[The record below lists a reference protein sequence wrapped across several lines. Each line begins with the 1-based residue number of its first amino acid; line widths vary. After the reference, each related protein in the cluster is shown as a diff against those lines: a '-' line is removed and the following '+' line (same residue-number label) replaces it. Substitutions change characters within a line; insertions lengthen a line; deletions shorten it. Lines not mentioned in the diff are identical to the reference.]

1 MYKHPLV
8 ATLLLSFLSLTA
20 LATDRYVD
28 PSIWPATLPTNYYMT
43 VTQAL
48 NAAQSGDRI
57 FIAPGAYA
65 TPAITISQDIEIY
78 SMDTTDVVQLYTG
91 YLSTGTPI
99 TINGIAN
106 MQVKMSGF
114 SCGDIT
120 INGATDMQVQIW
132 KINSTG
138 ALSLYSAANMNLKFW
153 NFNSTACYFYGG
165 GNNMNIQAW
174 KLNTGVVSIAGAN
187 NLVVQMDS
195 ITSNNALNINTNGYT
210 NNTIKLS
217 NSQYSSFTLN
227 AGQNMILDATK
238 VNVTSAINVSGALG
252 SRFTFANCTAA
263 NLSST
268 SCSATA
274 NNRAKINVIDC
285 AISSDLSIDHDNFLL
300 NCLQTRIIGNT
311 IFRYGNFIT
320 SRTNNL
326 TVANENGIADTLSKI
341 LVAADTIDAIFNYSN
356 DKTRFVIAN
365 NLLNKLLIARW
376 LGNSSVTNKIINNE
390 FFGSSQILHIPFLGG
405 VPYYN
410 LDVSNN
416 ILPSNYYINSEF
428 TCYVWGNSS
437 AQVYNVSG
445 CGQFS
450 PFSGTI
456 DLRFYAN
463 TLIGTLPSTFPSNN
477 QNYYCYFQTNYW
489 GWNNYWYYFTGSPT
503 SLVNDCGF
511 PNRDVPGFF
520 KWTYNG
526 FSIPGTGSVPGSLAF
541 INTPGTS
548 NTVNAG
554 NPAPE
559 YTDIDLSRNDRGRL
573 GGPYS
578 ILNYNPA
585 NPNNSKAFIF
595 DLDIPTQFNPASPSI
610 NIQAKGYHRN

>member
-1 MYKHPLV
+1 MNTMYKHPLV

-28 PSIWPATLPTNYYMT
+28 PSIWPATLPNYYMT

-65 TPAITISQDIEIY
+65 TPAITLSQNIEIY
-78 SMDTTDVVQLYTG
+78 SMDTTDVVQLYNG
-91 YLSTGTPI
+91 NLSSGTPI
-99 TINGIAN
+99 TMNGTAN

-120 INGATDMQVQIW
+120 INGAT
-132 KINSTG
+132 
-138 ALSLYSAANMNLKFW
+138 
-153 NFNSTACYFYGG
+153 NF
-165 GNNMNIQAW
+165 I
-174 KLNTGVVSIAGAN
+174 LN
-187 NLVVQMDS
+187 
-195 ITSNNALNINTNGYT
+195 
-210 NNTIKLS
+210 
-217 NSQYSSFTLN
+217 
-227 AGQNMILDATK
+227 ATK
-238 VNVTSAINVSGALG
+238 VNFGAMNVSGALG
-252 SRFTFANCTAA
+252 SRYTLANCTAA

-274 NNRAKINVIDC
+274 NSRAKINLIDC
-285 AISSDLSIDHDNFLL
+285 AFSSNLNIDHDNFLF
-300 NCLQTRIIGNT
+300 NCIQTRIAGNT
-311 IFRYGNFIT
+311 NFRYGNFIT
-320 SRTNNL
+320 SRTANL
-326 TVANENGIADTLSKI
+326 TVANENGMADTIGKI
-341 LVAADTIDAIFNYSN
+341 LIAADTIDILFNYSN

-365 NLLNKLLIARW
+365 NLLNKLHLAKWFGI
-376 LGNSSVTNKIINNE
+376 STITNKIINNE
-390 FFGSSQILHIPFLGG
+390 FTGYSQWLNVPSFG

-410 LDVSNN
+410 FDISNN
-416 ILPSNYYINSEF
+416 ILPSNEYINSANICF
-428 TCYVWGNSS
+428 IWGTP
-437 AQVYNVSG
+437 NVS
-445 CGQFS
+445 
-450 PFSGTI
+450 
-456 DLRFYAN
+456 LYN
-463 TLIGTLPSTFPSNN
+463 SNN
-477 QNYYCYFQTNYW
+477 CTPSPSSGGPDMRYYSILGTVQSPTYSCYFQTYNW
-489 GWNNYWYYFTGSPT
+489 GWQNYQYYFAPIPST
-503 SLVNDCGF
+503 SVNSCAF

-526 FSIPGTGSVPGSLAF
+526 FALPGTGSLPGNLTF

-554 NPAPE
+554 NPAAE
-559 YTDIDLSRNDRGRL
+559 YTDIDLTRNDRGRL

-595 DLDIPTQFNPASPSI
+595 DLDIPTQFSPASPSI

>member
-28 PSIWPATLPTNYYMT
+28 PSIWPATLPNYYMT

-65 TPAITISQDIEIY
+65 TPSITLSQNIEIY
-78 SMDTTDVVQLYTG
+78 SMDTTDVVQLY
-91 YLSTGTPI
+91 SSNMSNGTPI
-99 TINGIAN
+99 TINGTAN

-114 SCGDIT
+114 SCGGIT
-120 INGATDMQVQIW
+120 INGATDMQVEV
-132 KINSTG
+132 
-138 ALSLYSAANMNLKFW
+138 
-153 NFNSTACYFYGG
+153 
-165 GNNMNIQAW
+165 W
-174 KLNTGVVSIAGAN
+174 KLNTGVWSITGAS
-187 NLVVQMDS
+187 NLAIQMDS
-195 ITSNNALNINTNGYT
+195 VTAANSLTISANGYSNNS
-210 NNTIKLS
+210 IKLS
-217 NSQYSSFTLN
+217 RSQFGTLN
-227 AGQNMILDATK
+227 LTAGENFILNATK
-238 VNVTSAINVSGALG
+238 VNFGAINVSGALG

-268 SCSATA
+268 SCTATA
-274 NNRAKINVIDC
+274 SNRAKINLIDC
-285 AISSDLSIDHDNFLL
+285 AFSSTLTIDHDNFLL
-300 NCLQTRIIGNT
+300 NCIQTRIVGNT
-311 IFRYGNFIT
+311 LFRYGNFIT

-326 TVANENGIADTLSKI
+326 NVSNENGTADTLCKI
-341 LVAADTIDAIFNYSN
+341 LIAADTIDLAFNYSN
-356 DKTRFVIAN
+356 DKTRFIIAN
-365 NLLNKLLIARW
+365 NLLNKLQIAQW
-376 LGNSSVTNKIINNE
+376 LGSSNVLNRIINNE
-390 FFGSSQILHIPFLGG
+390 FIGNTQYLNIPAYG

-410 LDVSNN
+410 FDVSNN
-416 ILPSNYYINSEF
+416 ILPIREFVNGGNSGRSCYINGSL
-428 TCYVWGNSS
+428 
-437 AQVYNVSG
+437 NV
-445 CGQFS
+445 
-450 PFSGTI
+450 PFSSSSCNPPGPYSGITGTGTG
-456 DLRFYAN
+456 DLRSYSSI
-463 TLIGTLPSTFPSNN
+463 LIDPTPS
-477 QNYYCYFQTNYW
+477 QNYNCYFYTNWW
-489 GWNNYWYYFTGSPT
+489 GWTYHNYFFASSTTT
-503 SLVNDCGF
+503 STSVNDCAF

-526 FSIPGTGSVPGSLAF
+526 FAIPGTGSLPGNLTF
-541 INTPGTS
+541 INIPGTS

-595 DLDIPTQFNPASPSI
+595 DLDIPTQFNPSSPSV

>member
-1 MYKHPLV
+1 MYKHQLV

-28 PSIWPATLPTNYYMT
+28 PSIWPATLPNYYMT

-65 TPAITISQDIEIY
+65 TPAITLSQNIEIY
-78 SMDTTDVVQLYTG
+78 SMDTTDVVQLY
-91 YLSTGTPI
+91 SSNMSNGTPI
-99 TINGIAN
+99 TMNGTAN

-120 INGATDMQVQIW
+120 INGATDMQV
-132 KINSTG
+132 KV
-138 ALSLYSAANMNLKFW
+138 
-153 NFNSTACYFYGG
+153 
-165 GNNMNIQAW
+165 W
-174 KLNTGVVSIAGAN
+174 KLNTGGWSITGAS
-187 NLVVQMDS
+187 NLVIQMDS
-195 ITSNNALNINTNGYT
+195 VNSTNNLTISANGYS

-217 NSQYSSFTLN
+217 NSQYANLTLN

-238 VNVTSAINVSGALG
+238 LNVTSNINVSGALG
-252 SRFTFANCTAA
+252 SRFTFASCTAA

-274 NNRAKINVIDC
+274 NSRAKINVIDC
-285 AISSDLSIDHDNFLL
+285 AFSSSLVLDHDNFLL
-300 NCLQTRIIGNT
+300 NCIQTRITGNT
-311 IFRYGNFIT
+311 LFLYGNFIA

-326 TVANENGIADTLSKI
+326 RVFNENGMADTLSKI
-341 LVAADTIDAIFNYSN
+341 LIAADTIDGALSYSN

-365 NLLNKLLIARW
+365 NLLNKLHISSW

-390 FFGSSQILHIPFLGG
+390 FAGTNQFLNIPGYS

-410 LDVSNN
+410 FDVSNN
-416 ILPSNYYINSEF
+416 ILPANYYINGLF
-428 TCYVWGNSS
+428 YCYIWGNTGG
-437 AQVYNVSG
+437 YLSG
-445 CGQFS
+445 EGNCIIET
-450 PFSGTI
+450 PFVGSK
-456 DLRFYAN
+456 DLRQYGN
-463 TLIGTLPSTFPSNN
+463 YNRLPSAFGT
-477 QNYYCYFQTNYW
+477 NYSCYFYHNYW
-489 GWNNYWYYFTGSPT
+489 GWQNYAYNFNADFST
-503 SLVNDCGF
+503 STNQCAF

-526 FSIPGTGSVPGSLAF
+526 FSIPGTGSLPGNLTF

-554 NPAPE
+554 NPAAE
-559 YTDIDLSRNDRGRL
+559 YTDIDLTRNDRGRL

-595 DLDIPTQFNPASPSI
+595 DLDIPTQFSPASPSI

>member
-1 MYKHPLV
+1 MKKLFYC
-8 ATLLLSFLSLTA
+8 LLLVLGFA
-20 LATDRYVD
+20 LQAQATDRYVD
-28 PSIWPATLPTNYYMT
+28 PSIWPATLPNYYMT

-65 TPAITISQDIEIY
+65 TPAITLSQNIEIY

-91 YLSTGTPI
+91 NLSTGTPI
-99 TINGIAN
+99 TMNGTAN

-132 KINSTG
+132 K
-138 ALSLYSAANMNLKFW
+138 
-153 NFNSTACYFYGG
+153 
-165 GNNMNIQAW
+165 
-174 KLNTGVVSIAGAN
+174 LNTGSISITAAN
-187 NLVVQMDS
+187 NMLVRLDS
-195 ITSNNALNINTNGYT
+195 VIATNNLTISANGYS

-217 NSQYSSFTLN
+217 NSQYANLTLN

-238 VNVTSAINVSGALG
+238 VNVTSNINVSGALG
-252 SRFTFANCTAA
+252 SRFTFAGCTAT
-263 NLSST
+263 NLNST

-274 NNRAKINVIDC
+274 SNRAKINLIDC
-285 AISSDLSIDHDNFLL
+285 AFSRRVNLDNNYYMV
-300 NCLQTRIIGNT
+300 NCFNSQFEEDFIIRMGNVV
-311 IFRYGNFIT
+311 N
-320 SRTNNL
+320 
-326 TVANENGIADTLSKI
+326 SKI
-341 LVAADTIDAIFNYSN
+341 ETLIVNSEPNGGNVADTINKILIASDTISYIGIYHDNV
-356 DKTRFVIAN
+356 KFVIAN
-365 NLLNKLLIARW
+365 NLLGQLQISKWNYF
-376 LGNSSVTNKIINNE
+376 SSNVNRIINNE
-390 FFGSSQILHIPFLGG
+390 FTLANPMLQIPRYN

-410 LDVSNN
+410 FDISNN
-416 ILPSNYYINSEF
+416 VFASNRGFYTGEQYCSI
-428 TCYVWGNSS
+428 WGNSPS
-437 AQVYNVSG
+437 EVRGNAG
-445 CGQFS
+445 CS
-450 PFSGTI
+450 PRPRSNELGG
-456 DLRFYAN
+456 N
-463 TLIGTLPSTFPSNN
+463 TLIYNYGLSRVSFPVNPGA
-477 QNYYCYFQTNYW
+477 NYYCYFYTNYW
-489 GWNNYWYYFTGSPT
+489 GWQNYYYSFSSQGASPN
-503 SLVNDCGF
+503 VNDCAF

-526 FSIPGTGSVPGSLAF
+526 FSIPGTGSLPGNLTF

-554 NPAPE
+554 NPASE

-595 DLDIPTQFNPASPSI
+595 DLDIPTQFNPASPSV

>member
-28 PSIWPATLPTNYYMT
+28 PSIWPATLPANYYMT

-65 TPAITISQDIEIY
+65 TPAITLSQNIEIY

-91 YLSTGTPI
+91 NLSTGTPI
-99 TINGIAN
+99 TMNGTAN

-114 SCGDIT
+114 SCGAIT

-153 NFNSTACYFYGG
+153 NSTSTSMSINATTS
-165 GNNMNIQAW
+165 NMNIQAW
-174 KLNTGVVSIAGAN
+174 KVNTGSVSIAGGD
-187 NLVVQMDS
+187 NLTVQMDS
-195 ITSNNALNINTNGYT
+195 IISNSNFDINCSAYT
-210 NNTIKLS
+210 NCSIKLS
-217 NSQYSSFTLN
+217 NSQYANLTLN

-238 VNVTSAINVSGALG
+238 LNVTSNINVSGALG
-252 SRFTFANCTAA
+252 SRFTFANCTAT

-268 SCSATA
+268 SCNATA
-274 NNRAKINVIDC
+274 NSRAKINLIDC
-285 AISSDLSIDHDNFLL
+285 VFSSNLNIDHDNFLL
-300 NCLQTRIIGNT
+300 NCIQTRIIGNT
-311 IFRYGNFIT
+311 LFRYGNFIT

-326 TVANENGIADTLSKI
+326 TVANENGLVDTVNKI
-341 LVAADTIDAIFNYSN
+341 LVAADTVDAIFNYSN

-365 NLLNKLLIARW
+365 NLLNKLQIAKW
-376 LGNSSVTNKIINNE
+376 LGNNTITNKIINNE
-390 FFGSSQILHIPFLGG
+390 FTGSSQLLNIPGYN

-410 LDVSNN
+410 IDVSNN
-416 ILPSNYYINSEF
+416 ILPSNVYISGGR
-428 TCYVWGNSS
+428 TCYIWGS
-437 AQVYNVSG
+437 SG
-445 CGQFS
+445 CPAYNASGCNPYP
-450 PFSGTI
+450 PFSG
-456 DLRFYAN
+456 
-463 TLIGTLPSTFPSNN
+463 GTGLSSGDIRSYSSIFDEAQS
-477 QNYYCYFQTNYW
+477 QNYYCYFYTNCW
-489 GWNNYWYYFTGSPT
+489 GWNNYWYYFAGPQLT
-503 SLVNDCGF
+503 SSSVNDCAF

-526 FSIPGTGSVPGSLAF
+526 FSIPGTGSLPGNLTF

-554 NPAPE
+554 NPAAE

-595 DLDIPTQFNPASPSI
+595 DLDIPTQFNPTSPSV

>member
-1 MYKHPLV
+1 MYKHSLV

-28 PSIWPATLPTNYYMT
+28 PSIWPATLPNYYMT

-65 TPAITISQDIEIY
+65 TPSITLSQNIEIY

-132 KINSTG
+132 K
-138 ALSLYSAANMNLKFW
+138 
-153 NFNSTACYFYGG
+153 
-165 GNNMNIQAW
+165 
-174 KLNTGVVSIAGAN
+174 LNTGSISITAAN
-187 NLVVQMDS
+187 NMLVRLDS
-195 ITSNNALNINTNGYT
+195 VIATNNLTISANGYS

-217 NSQYSSFTLN
+217 NSQYANLTLN

-238 VNVTSAINVSGALG
+238 VNVTSNINVSGALG

-268 SCSATA
+268 SCSATV
-274 NNRAKINVIDC
+274 NSRAKINVIDC

-300 NCLQTRIIGNT
+300 NCIQTRIIGNT
-311 IFRYGNFIT
+311 IFRNGNFIT

-326 TVANENGIADTLSKI
+326 TVANENGTADTLSKI
-341 LVAADTIDAIFNYSN
+341 LIAADTIDASLSYTN

-365 NLLNKLLIARW
+365 NLLNKLNISRW
-376 LGNSSVTNKIINNE
+376 FGNSAVTNKIINNE
-390 FFGSSQILHIPFLGG
+390 FTGSTQLLNIAAYS

-410 LDVSNN
+410 FDVSNN
-416 ILPSNYYINSEF
+416 ILPLNYYITYASMY
-428 TCYVWGNSS
+428 CYIWGNPSC
-437 AQVYNVSG
+437 QVSG
-445 CGQFS
+445 VSSCAQFL
-450 PFSGTI
+450 PFSGPL
-456 DLRFYAN
+456 DLRNYAN
-463 TLIGTLPSTFPSNN
+463 TLIFPNFYF
-477 QNYYCYFQTNYW
+477 NYYCYFYTQCW
-489 GWNNYWYYFTGSPT
+489 GWNNYYYYFSPISQPT
-503 SLVNDCGF
+503 STSVNDCAF

-526 FSIPGTGSVPGSLAF
+526 FSIPGTGSLPGNLTF